1 MSLRFLFFLLI
12 ISTSSFAQETQWAS
26 KILGFSSERVGI
38 NAGPE
43 FRAGQALG
51 KPTKISPT
59 GEECK
64 CAWSPASADA
74 PGDEWI
80 HVGFE
85 KPQKINRVIVAENFN
100 AGAITKIIAFDV
112 EGKEYVVFETQ
123 PASSKENGRLLNA
136 VYASSFDVV
145 SVKVILISNKVL
157 GYNQIDA
164 IGISESKTAVIPKIN
179 LIKDVNTTLIREN
192 LGNEV
197 NSDSGELAPVITS
210 DGKTLYFTRGKN
222 EIRNGKDVLIDQD
235 VWVSHL
241 LPSGKFGKTTNLGA
255 PINNTRFN
263 AATSISADNKSLY
276 LINVLNADGSYSK
289 GLSKST
295 RVSRGWSVPKEV
307 KIKNYFNSDEYSEFS
322 VSPDEKIIILAA
334 EGRTTFGGKDLYVCF
349 KQVDGTFSEPK
360 NLGDKINTVQDEG
373 MPFIAADN
381 KTLYFASEGLLGY
394 GSSDIFLSRR
404 QDSTW
409 TKWIEPENLG
419 QPINSARWDGY
430 FSISA
435 SGEFAFL
442 SSKENSLGREDIFRV
457 KTPPSIRPEPVV
469 IVSGTVING
478 LTKLPISAE
487 IAAEILSDTSKT
499 KDIKAEYQ
507 PETGEY
513 KLILPIKK
521 AYLLSAK
528 LKGFMSVSENMDL
541 TKETK
546 YREYKRNLSLMPI
559 QAGMN
564 LTLNNLFFEQGKT
577 QILESSYTELNK
589 LVDLMIEYPKMEIL
603 LEGHSDNQG
612 DLMENIK
619 LSQARVDNVS
629 RFLVVKGINSGRIKT
644 KAWGGSKP
652 IASNTTEET
661 RKKNRRVEF
670 TITKI

>member
-1 MSLRFLFFLLI
+1 MTIRLLIVFLL
-12 ISTSSFAQETQWAS
+12 TSHDIFAQETQWAS
-26 KILGFSSERVGI
+26 KIIGFSSERVGI
-38 NAGPE
+38 SAGPE

-51 KPTKISPT
+51 KPTKIST
-59 GEECK
+59 NGEDCK
-64 CAWSPASADA
+64 CAWSTATPDA

-85 KPQKINRVIVAENFN
+85 KPQKINRVIVAENYN
-100 AGAITKIIAFDV
+100 AGAIAKIIAFDSQ
-112 EGKEYVVFETQ
+112 GKENIVFEAQ
-123 PASSKENGRLLNA
+123 PVSSKENGRLFNA
-136 VYASSFDVV
+136 VYASNFEVV
-145 SVKVILISNKVL
+145 SIKLILISNKVL

-164 IGISESKTAVIPKIN
+164 IGISESKAAVIPKIN
-179 LIKDVNTTLIREN
+179 LIKDANATLIREN
-192 LGNEV
+192 LGVEV

-222 EIRNGKDVLIDQD
+222 EIRNGKDILIDQD

-241 LPSGKFGKTTNLGA
+241 MSNGKFGKSTALGA
-255 PINNTRFN
+255 PVNNTRFN

-295 RVSRGWSVPKEV
+295 RIYKGWTVPKEV
-307 KIKNYFNSDEYSEFS
+307 KIKNYFNADEYSEFS

-334 EGRTTFGGKDLYVCF
+334 EGKMSFGGKDLYVSF
-349 KQVDGTFSEPK
+349 KQKDGTFSEPR

-381 KTLYFASEGLLGY
+381 KTLYFASEGHLGY

-409 TKWIEPENLG
+409 TKWSEPENLG
-419 QPINSARWDGY
+419 QPINSTRWDGY

-435 SGEFAFL
+435 SGEYAFL
-442 SSKENSLGREDIFRV
+442 SSKENSLGREDIFRI
-457 KTPPSIRPEPVV
+457 KTPPSVRPEPLV

-478 LTKLPISAE
+478 ITKLPIAAE
-487 IAAEILSDTSKT
+487 IAAEMLSDTSLS
-499 KDIKAEYQ
+499 KDIKADYK

-528 LKGFMSVSENMDL
+528 LKGYMSVSENIDL
-541 TKETK
+541 SKETK

-564 LTLNNLFFEQGKT
+564 LTLNNLFFEQGKS
-577 QILESSYTELNK
+577 QILETSFKELNS
-589 LVDLMIEYPKMEIL
+589 LVALMEEYPKMEIL

-612 DLMENIK
+612 DMMENIK
-619 LSQARVDNVS
+619 LSQIRVDNVS
-629 RFLVVKGINSGRIKT
+629 RFLSVKGISSNRIKT

-652 IASNTTEET
+652 ISSNTTEET